1 VSPRPH
7 LLGIDDGPFEKRSA
21 DQVPLVAVMMEGAQL
36 VEAVAIR
43 TFPVDGEDATGCLAQ
58 WAAGFRFRPAVQG
71 LILGGITIGG
81 LGVIDTPALADAL
94 GVPVLVVTRHLPD
107 NRELAAALRASGLA
121 HRQPI
126 LDRTPKSYRL
136 RQGLFLAH
144 AGGHRRDAEHL
155 VEAALGKA
163 NLPEPLRVAHLIG
176 RALVMGE
183 SRGRV

>member
-1 VSPRPH
+1 
-7 LLGIDDGPFEKRSA
+7 
-21 DQVPLVAVMMEGAQL
+21 M
-36 VEAVAIR
+36 
-43 TFPVDGEDATGCLAQ
+43 
-58 WAAGFRFRPAVQG
+58 
-71 LILGGITIGG
+71 ILGGITIGG
-81 LGVIDTPALADAL
+81 LGVIDMPALADAL

-107 NRELAAALRASGLA
+107 NRELAAALRAAGLA

-126 LDRTPKSYRL
+126 LDGTPKSYRL
-136 RQGLFLAH
+136 REGLFLAH
-144 AGGHRRDAEHL
+144 AGGHQRDAEHL